1 LEALLR
7 RLMGDR
13 QLAGT
18 IVEGFLQDVPSQLKS
33 LRARLDENDAPGAR
47 RQAHALKGAA
57 GTVAWERLRGAALQ
71 MERAGA
77 AGHLDRCGE
86 LMPQVVEEF
95 DRFKSALDLAG
106 RV

>member
-1 LEALLR
+1 LNN
-7 RLMGDR
+7 
-13 QLAGT
+13 
-18 IVEGFLQDVPSQLKS
+18 
-33 LRARLDENDAPGAR
+33 LRARLDQNDAHGAR

-57 GTVAWERLRGAALQ
+57 ATVAAERLRWTAFE

-86 LMPQVVEEF
+86 LMPEMVEEF

-106 RV
+106 WV